1 MSAATRSHVDAFH
14 ECLRRWS
21 AGSQSPADLATV
33 DAMLAHMERPKS
45 ANLASFMN
53 SQGAWSRIRNA
64 YNERDPNAPFLDY
77 FWSLR
82 MMHGPIF
89 QLARIADAAPDA
101 RIYHTVSTGYAGF
114 LAALLSRRR
123 PGVRVVLS
131 EHGIY
136 TKERQIDLNSADWL
150 DPRGLDAGASGP
162 LPSDTFRAIWV
173 SHFAQLGR
181 ITYRASNRIVS
192 LYEGN
197 RQRQLR
203 DGAPPER
210 TQIIVNGVDTARFRG
225 AREKRPQKAP
235 PTVGFIGR
243 LVPIKDLKT
252 FIRALMTVFEALP
265 EARGLVVGGADEE
278 PEYAEECKALAQ
290 SAGIAHRI
298 DFLGH
303 RDVVEIF
310 PQLGVLMLSSIS
322 EAQPLAVLEAFA
334 SGVPCVT
341 TDVGACREQ
350 IEGRDP
356 DDRALGLS
364 GRVVGFA
371 DPAGLGRAVIEL
383 LGDEAE
389 YARCQAAAIARVE
402 RFYDQRSML
411 QAYDELYREELRS

>member
-1 MSAATRSHVDAFH
+1 
-14 ECLRRWS
+14 
-21 AGSQSPADLATV
+21 
-33 DAMLAHMERPKS
+33 
-45 ANLASFMN
+45 MN

-252 FIRALMTVFEALP
+252 FIRALMTVFDALP
-265 EARGLVVGGADEE
+265 EARGLVVGGTDEE